1 MATFTD
7 FEVWYH
13 GKAPIGIM
21 SIVRNEMTYS
31 GLLTVGIAEGDSIH
45 IQANRFN
52 DEYYDEAVEELKEY
66 ARVHNGRLEINPLT
80 ECKLSF
86 EWIWKDEE

>member
-13 GKAPIGIM
+13 GKAPMGIAH
-21 SIVRNEMTYS
+21 IIRNQMTVS

-52 DEYYDEAVEELKEY
+52 EEYYDEAVEELKEY
-66 ARVHNGRLEINPLT
+66 AKSHNGRLEINQLT

-86 EWIWKDEE
+86 EWIWNDEE

>member
-1 MATFTD
+1 
-7 FEVWYH
+7 
-13 GKAPIGIM
+13 
-21 SIVRNEMTYS
+21 MTVS
-31 GLLTVGIAEGDSIH
+31 GLLTVGIVEGDSIH

-66 ARVHNGRLEINPLT
+66 ARAHNGRLEINLLT